1 METSTMIK
9 RLKVYQITSIIT
21 ILLTL
26 VGFSYNVYRLEQS
39 ELNSNIRT
47 SSFEMLKE
55 LANLEKIV
63 YAAHYDKDTKL
74 GNPRNGWVKVGVIT
88 DLSII
93 CFGTN
98 NNKTDD
104 LKKTWK
110 DNWSTMAQNQESAT
124 KIVKSI
130 DKLRIEIR
138 KVLQNLN

>member
-110 DNWSTMAQNQESAT
+110 DNWSTMAQNQDSAT

>member
-1 METSTMIK
+1 METSSMIK

-55 LANLEKIV
+55 LAKLEKIV

-93 CFGTN
+93 CFGAN

-104 LKKTWK
+104 LNKTWK
-110 DNWSTMAQNQESAT
+110 NNWATMQENQESAT

-130 DKLRIEIR
+130 DKVRIEIR